1 MQDLR
6 YALRVLRMSPGFTLA
21 ATLVLALGIG
31 ANTAIFSVVDAA
43 LLRPLPFRQPGDLVM
58 LYEAPPGY
66 AFNRVSPLNF
76 LDWHDQNSVFTGL
89 AAISGGSRTMQT
101 RNGAE
106 RIPGQS
112 VTSEFFSVL
121 GVQPIAGRAFND
133 ADVRD
138 RADVVVLSERMW
150 HARFAGDPS
159 IVGRTLPLD

>member
-6 YALRVLRMSPGFTLA
+6 YALRVLRKSPDFTVA

-76 LDWHDQNSVFTGL
+76 LDWHDQNTLFTGL
-89 AAISGGSRTMQT
+89 AAISGGSRTIQT

-121 GVQPIAGRAFND
+121 GVQPIAGHTFND
-133 ADVRD
+133 ADVPD
-138 RADVVVLSERMW
+138 
-150 HARFAGDPS
+150 HANPASP
-159 IVGRTLPLD
+159 PPPPE